1 MKFKRNGLFIV
12 LLCLFLCFFG
22 LVYKASGAPGDSCS
36 LNNVCEGCHNASLS
50 LCGSGGEY
58 LKLIDGNTEKH
69 GLNNADT
76 SVVLNIHPDTPV
88 DLAPRLVL
96 GGALYC
102 TDCHEDHGIPT
113 PNAFQLKG
121 NVNNIPVE
129 VPITQLDVGVCSLPG
144 TPGNRV
150 MGWFCRTCHKDDA
163 KITRNLVYKNQWK
176 YAHHFSG
183 GVIPDD
189 HPYNRTRCYNCHQS
203 SLGEPI
209 NCGCCHY
216 HGSMTTDYGTSYPC
230 YLSPYVCRSPYDRGT
245 F

>member
-1 MKFKRNGLFIV
+1 MKFKRNRLFIV
-12 LLCLFLCFFG
+12 LLCLFLCFSG

-36 LNNVCEGCHNASLS
+36 LDSVCAGCHNQSLL
-50 LCGSGGEY
+50 LCGSDGQY
-58 LKLIDGNTEKH
+58 LMQVDRTTEKH
-69 GLNNADT
+69 GLINADVA
-76 SVVLNIHPDTPV
+76 VVLNIHPGTPA

-113 PNAFQLKG
+113 SNVFQLKD

-129 VPITQLDVGVCSLPG
+129 VPITQLNPGVCSLN
-144 TPGNRV
+144 TTAGNKA
-150 MGWFCRTCHKDDA
+150 MGYFCRTCHKDDGV
-163 KITRNLVYKNQWK
+163 IMRNPAYKNQWK

-183 GVIPDD
+183 DY
-189 HPYNRTRCYNCHQS
+189 PYNRTRCYYCHWS
-203 SLGEPI
+203 AKAEPVS
-209 NCGCCHY
+209 CECCHY